1 MVKAGLLVKCGR
13 KFAGDL
19 SKIEAAIADPTFW
32 AEPEAAPT
40 RGEPGP
46 EVAPSRAPE

>member
-19 SKIEAAIADPTFW
+19 SKIEAAIADPAFW
-32 AEPEAAPT
+32 ADEAPA

-46 EVAPSRAPE
+46 AVARSE